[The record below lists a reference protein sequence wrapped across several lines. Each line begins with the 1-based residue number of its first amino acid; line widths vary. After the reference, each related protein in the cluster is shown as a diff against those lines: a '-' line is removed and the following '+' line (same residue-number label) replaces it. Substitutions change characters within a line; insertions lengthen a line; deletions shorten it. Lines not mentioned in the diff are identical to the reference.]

1 MGMGTEWDSWG
12 SSGRPSDTYSDWPSL
27 KTLAEETSEEE
38 ERRRIES
45 FRRSLEAFERWNM
58 LPEWK
63 RIWFGEKTKRELD
76 RLDDMIALA
85 EEIPELKKAIK
96 LAQSAETAKGIYKKG
111 FLAFFGGILILGPGI
126 KMLKEMWDWFISLR
140 VGPP

>member
-1 MGMGTEWDSWG
+1 MGTERYSGDSFD
-12 SSGRPSDTYSDWPSL
+12 RPVDTYFDRTFVTP
-27 KTLAEETSEEE
+27 EEQEE
-38 ERRRIES
+38 ERRRIDKLRRDLES
-45 FRRSLEAFERWNM
+45 FERWNM

>member
-1 MGMGTEWDSWG
+1 MGTEWDSWG

-63 RIWFGEKTKRELD
+63 RIWYGEKTREDLKKID
-76 RLDDMIALA
+76 MLIDLTDDMPDIR
-85 EEIPELKKAIK
+85 KAIK

-126 KMLKEMWDWFISLR
+126 KLLKEFWDWLVAVR
-140 VGPP
+140 GGP